1 MRGAPVALASI
12 CAWLALAAGST
23 VLAGKDAS
31 DPIRQQIEQERRT
44 LEKLKGEIQEKKKQ
58 ADEADRKKESVLQS
72 IQDLDD
78 RMMNSRRERDE
89 IARHLKQ
96 KDREIEQI
104 NGELAALNSRLGERR
119 GSLLARLRVQY
130 IEGRYGVMKSL
141 LSADNYADLQRRFQY
156 LSAVSRREYA
166 LVESFRKD
174 LERLAAAERQRAQ
187 VRGEMLVYKQR
198 TDKKLVEI
206 EGVKRE
212 KNLFLAKVIDEK
224 EASERT
230 VAELERSAA
239 RVDGLLKELEERRK
253 LAALRPKRKG
263 VGGSSPLKG
272 MLPWPVDGEVV
283 SFFGRQKHPTFAT
296 HIERKGIEIRAHE
309 GSAIRAVMG
318 GTVEYADWLKGYGL
332 VLILDHPNGF
342 FSLYAHA
349 SKLLAKVGDE
359 VREGQM
365 IGEAGDT
372 GMAGESMLYFELRE
386 GAEPVDPMIWLAK
399 RP

>member
-1 MRGAPVALASI
+1 MKEVPVALASI
-12 CAWLALAAGST
+12 CAWLVLAPGST
-23 VLAGKDAS
+23 ALAGKDSS

-44 LEKLKGEIQEKKKQ
+44 LEKLKDEIQEKKKQ
-58 ADEADRKKESVLQS
+58 ADEANRKKESVLQS

-78 RMMNSRRERDE
+78 RMMDSRRERDE
-89 IARHLKQ
+89 IAKHLKQ
-96 KDREIEQI
+96 KDREIENI
-104 NGELAALNSRLGERR
+104 NLELGALNTRLGERR

-141 LSADNYADLQRRFQY
+141 FSAKDYADLQRRFRY
-156 LSAVSRREYA
+156 LSAVSRREYT
-166 LVESFRKD
+166 LMESFRED
-174 LERLAAAERQRAQ
+174 LQQLEAAERQRAK
-187 VRGEMLVYKQR
+187 VRGEMLVYKQK
-198 TDKKLVEI
+198 TDKKLGEI
-206 EGVKRE
+206 EGLKRE
-212 KNLFLAKVIDEK
+212 KKLFLVKVIDEK
-224 EASERT
+224 ESSERA

-239 RVDGLLKELEERRK
+239 RIDGLLKELEERRK
-253 LAALRPKRKG
+253 VAALRPKKG
-263 VGGSSPLKG
+263 MGGAAPLKG
-272 MLPWPVDGEVV
+272 VLRWPVDGEVV

-309 GSAIRAVMG
+309 GSAIRAVMA

-342 FSLYAHA
+342 YSLYAHA
-349 SKLLAKVGDE
+349 SKLLVKVGE
-359 VREGQM
+359 QVQEGQT

-386 GAEPVDPMIWLAK
+386 GAEPVDPMVWLAK

>member
-1 MRGAPVALASI
+1 MRGAPVALVSI
-12 CAWLALAAGST
+12 CAWLTLAAGST
-23 VLAGKDAS
+23 VLAGKDSS

-44 LEKLKGEIQEKKKQ
+44 LEKLKGEIEEKKKQ

-104 NGELAALNSRLGERR
+104 NGEVAALNSRLGERR

-141 LSADNYADLQRRFQY
+141 LSAKTYADLQRRYQY
-156 LSAVSRREYA
+156 LSAVSRREYT
-166 LVESFRKD
+166 LMESFRKD

-187 VRGEMLVYKQR
+187 VRGDMLVYKQR
-198 TDKKLVEI
+198 TDKKLAEI
-206 EGVKRE
+206 EGLKRD

-239 RVDGLLKELEERRK
+239 RVDGLLKELEARRR
-253 LAALRPKRKG
+253 LAALHPKKG
-263 VGGSSPLKG
+263 VGGASPLKG

-283 SFFGRQKHPTFAT
+283 SFFGRQKHRTFAT

-309 GSAIRAVMG
+309 GSAIRAVMA

-349 SKLLAKVGDE
+349 SKLLVKVGDE

-372 GMAGESMLYFELRE
+372 GMIGESMLYFELRE